1 MSDQATRNLG
11 YRFDFIRTVNELEV
25 RQKPI
30 LKEIMNLIRKLFL
43 FIIISSKGYVQFEKT
58 KVDTINVYSIN
69 VYNSNGNWKDAE
81 KVSIENLLKNPNKYN
96 RKLISVYGCISL
108 RPNKLNKIYRSKES
122 FEEQKNEDAV
132 FYAQFT
138 EDTYFVMRKFKEGYA
153 TIIGSFSM
161 VDNAECNGMVYQIR
175 RIDIPK

>member
-1 MSDQATRNLG
+1 MSDQVTQNWV
-11 YRFDFIRTVNELEV
+11 DWDNFIRPIKKLPV

-43 FIIISSKGYVQFEKT
+43 FIIISSKGYGQFEKT

-81 KVSIENLLKNPNKYN
+81 KVSIEDLLKNPNKYK
-96 RKLISVYGCISL
+96 RKLISVYGYISL
-108 RPNKLNKIYRSKES
+108 SPNKLNKIFRSKES

-138 EDTYFVMRKFKEGYA
+138 EDTYIVMRKFKKGYA
-153 TIIGSFSM
+153 TIIGLFSM
-161 VDNAECNGMVYQIR
+161 VDNAECKGMVYEIR
-175 RIDIPK
+175 RIDILK